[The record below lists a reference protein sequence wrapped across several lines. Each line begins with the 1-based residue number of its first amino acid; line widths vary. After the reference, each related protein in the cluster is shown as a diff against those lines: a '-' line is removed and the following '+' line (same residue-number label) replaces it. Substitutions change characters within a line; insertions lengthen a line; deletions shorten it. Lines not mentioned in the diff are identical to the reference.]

1 MRLKWIGVTAGVLLV
16 LGLIVF
22 GVYWNEARKEVIYL
36 CGNFSAGVARDS
48 VIRQLDTGT
57 FLRYAERPMTD
68 GTRIVVDSRLTGG
81 IYRCVIDLDR
91 SGRVTRAW
99 VGDEP

>member
-1 MRLKWIGVTAGVLLV
+1 MNRKWVGIAAGALLV

-22 GVYWNEARKEVIYL
+22 GVYWNEARKEVIYGL
-36 CGNFSAGVARDS
+36 ADVRP
-48 VIRQLDTGT
+48 
-57 FLRYAERPMTD
+57 FLRYAERPMMD

-81 IYRCVIDLDR
+81 IYRCIIDLDR